1 MPEANHKDINAFL
14 SRLSGTH
21 AELVS
26 VLACAW
32 GAPYPLEDLKRAY
45 AYAETASK
53 ELAKGNTRK
62 AGEFLQAGK
71 AIYKRLPAF
80 GL

>member
-1 MPEANHKDINAFL
+1 MPEANQKDISAFL
-14 SRLSGTH
+14 SRLTGTH
-21 AELVS
+21 GELIS

-32 GAPYPLEDLKRAY
+32 GAYPLEDLKRAY
-45 AYAETASK
+45 SYAETASK